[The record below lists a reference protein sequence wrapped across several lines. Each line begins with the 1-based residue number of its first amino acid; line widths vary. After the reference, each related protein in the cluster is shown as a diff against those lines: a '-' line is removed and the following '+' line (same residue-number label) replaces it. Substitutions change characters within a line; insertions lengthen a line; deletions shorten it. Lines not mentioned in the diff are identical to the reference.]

1 MFNSG
6 IDVITIIVLILS
18 CLAVVSKR
26 KESEKPVVPRPWIED
41 LPSDYDEQELVLKKK
56 PSDMPKPTGNVVK
69 EKSNIAPPV
78 TQEKSRGLD
87 VDKKKLIIY
96 SEILK
101 PKFDE

>member
-6 IDVITIIVLILS
+6 IDVITVFVLILS
-18 CLAVVSKR
+18 CLAVLSRRKDSK
-26 KESEKPVVPRPWIED
+26 KPVIPRSWIED

-56 PSDMPKPTGNVVK
+56 PSEKPNPTVDVVK
-69 EKSNIAPPV
+69 EKSNIAQPV
-78 TQEKSRGLD
+78 TQEKSGGLD
-87 VDKKKLIIY
+87 VDKKKLIVY